1 MRALTAAHEQSYGR
15 PVDEQRQHRGRGQQQ
30 RESTRVRQYL
40 LFGDRL
46 VYDPFLASGGAIG
59 RGRGA
64 IGRGG
69 RASGV
74 PRGGR
79 AINTCG
85 RAIDTRGP
93 ARGLAVI
100 YLRQAK
106 EDLVLGY
113 VADLIGDLGDRILDL
128 FLADVVLIGD
138 LLDRISRA
146 RRQFLLLITTTSGTA
161 GRATRRGGRGSATR
175 RGGRGSATCCGGR
188 GTSGSRSTRGA
199 CGRTSS
205 RTSGSSRGGTSG
217 SAIGT
222 SSGPRGGG
230 IVPIVVVL
238 VVEVLVDE
246 DDLYLAAVVGL
257 DVQVPRAPTILGVS
271 RVTKGINQE
280 HEPYRHQGCKNEN
293 LTSDRQN
300 RVVRPVPHCP
310 TSQGKKYTNN
320 ILHLPVRTPQG

>member
-59 RGRGA
+59 RGCGA

-74 PRGGR
+74 PRGGPRGGR

-113 VADLIGDLGDRILDL
+113 VADLIGDLGGRIR
-128 FLADVVLIGD
+128 D
-138 LLDRISRA
+138 LLDRLSRA

-161 GRATRRGGRGSATR
+161 GRATRRGGRSATR
-175 RGGRGSATCCGGR
+175 RGGRGSATCCGG
-188 GTSGSRSTRGA
+188 
-199 CGRTSS
+199 
-205 RTSGSSRGGTSG
+205 
-217 SAIGT
+217 
-222 SSGPRGGG
+222 
-230 IVPIVVVL
+230 
-238 VVEVLVDE
+238 
-246 DDLYLAAVVGL
+246 
-257 DVQVPRAPTILGVS
+257 
-271 RVTKGINQE
+271 
-280 HEPYRHQGCKNEN
+280 
-293 LTSDRQN
+293 
-300 RVVRPVPHCP
+300 
-310 TSQGKKYTNN
+310 
-320 ILHLPVRTPQG
+320 

>member
-30 RESTRVRQYL
+30 RESSRVRQYL

-74 PRGGR
+74 PRGGPRGGR

-138 LLDRISRA
+138 LLDRLSRA
-146 RRQFLLLITTTSGTA
+146 RRQFLLITTTSGTA
-161 GRATRRGGRGSATR
+161 GRATRRGGRSSATR

-199 CGRTSS
+199 
-205 RTSGSSRGGTSG
+205 SGSSRGGTSG

-257 DVQVPRAPTILGVS
+257 DVQVPRAPTILREG
-271 RVTKGINQE
+271 RATKGVDQE

-310 TSQGKKYTNN
+310 TSKQK
-320 ILHLPVRTPQG
+320 LHCS

>member
-74 PRGGR
+74 PRGGPRGGR

-138 LLDRISRA
+138 LLDRLSRA
-146 RRQFLLLITTTSGTA
+146 HRRT
-161 GRATRRGGRGSATR
+161 RGGSRLTRSGARGSRLLHVAV
-175 RGGRGSATCCGGR
+175 
-188 GTSGSRSTRGA
+188 
-199 CGRTSS
+199 
-205 RTSGSSRGGTSG
+205 
-217 SAIGT
+217 IF
-222 SSGPRGGG
+222 
-230 IVPIVVVL
+230 L

-246 DDLYLAAVVGL
+246 DDLYLAAVVGY
-257 DVQVPRAPTILGVS
+257 
-271 RVTKGINQE
+271 N
-280 HEPYRHQGCKNEN
+280 
-293 LTSDRQN
+293 
-300 RVVRPVPHCP
+300 
-310 TSQGKKYTNN
+310 
-320 ILHLPVRTPQG
+320 VRTTC

>member
-46 VYDPFLASGGAIG
+46 VYDPFLRSGGAIG
-59 RGRGA
+59 RGR
-64 IGRGG
+64 

-74 PRGGR
+74 PRGGPRGGR

-113 VADLIGDLGDRILDL
+113 VADLIGDLCSRILDL
-128 FLADVVLIGD
+128 ILADVVLIGD
-138 LLDRISRA
+138 LLDRLSRA
-146 RRQFLLLITTTSGTA
+146 HRRT
-161 GRATRRGGRGSATR
+161 RGGSRLTRSGARGSRLLHVAV
-175 RGGRGSATCCGGR
+175 
-188 GTSGSRSTRGA
+188 
-199 CGRTSS
+199 
-205 RTSGSSRGGTSG
+205 
-217 SAIGT
+217 IF
-222 SSGPRGGG
+222 
-230 IVPIVVVL
+230 L

-246 DDLYLAAVVGL
+246 DDLYLAAVVGY
-257 DVQVPRAPTILGVS
+257 
-271 RVTKGINQE
+271 N
-280 HEPYRHQGCKNEN
+280 
-293 LTSDRQN
+293 
-300 RVVRPVPHCP
+300 
-310 TSQGKKYTNN
+310 
-320 ILHLPVRTPQG
+320 VRTTCGRTRGPCRGPRRSARCSGRACSACSRASRGGGCARGRSGRRSNGVLR